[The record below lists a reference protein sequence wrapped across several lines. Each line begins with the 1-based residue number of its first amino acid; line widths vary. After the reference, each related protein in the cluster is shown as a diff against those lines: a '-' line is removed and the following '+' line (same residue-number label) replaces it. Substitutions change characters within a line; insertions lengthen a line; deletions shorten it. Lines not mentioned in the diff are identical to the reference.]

1 MQTFDVFKVVSGVV
15 FTVVCFLIYFNFQ
28 VDFRAVK
35 YSLSP
40 DLKFALVAYDVTQV
54 RLLLTTF
61 VFIIINHYI
70 CSYHY

>member
-1 MQTFDVFKVVSGVV
+1 M
-15 FTVVCFLIYFNFQ
+15 FTVVCLLISLNLQ

-61 VFIIINHYI
+61 VIITINNQMIY
-70 CSYHY
+70 YHY